1 MGAAYYDPS
10 DGVLYVMEDIVD
22 ARGRFETISMLLE
35 QIIPEVIL
43 LSSNAEDSLV
53 SSIEKAGQLVKV
65 LTQREFE
72 NV

>member
-1 MGAAYYDPS
+1 M
-10 DGVLYVMEDIVD
+10 
-22 ARGRFETISMLLE
+22 LE